1 MNIPLDQ
8 LYNYLDSIVNDYVI
22 IYRWKVHGSRNLN
35 DCLMLR
41 EYPDPYY
48 SSMILPHMIC
58 HDQEPLNFE
67 YYEDINID
75 QYLSIHAPDFYKTH
89 HSVLGLLFDK
99 SKHINLKIICRPF
112 TGGLHDK
119 VLLTHSELN
128 STEVKKYSEHGF
140 VPVYWW
146 ANALVARDWYRYAEI
161 DPKLKTDSLK
171 KDFLYYARAWSG
183 TREYRLKFAELLVNS
198 NLSSNTRIK
207 FGAVDSGAHY
217 SGHQY
222 QNLNFAVSKFDF
234 EDRFTENQS
243 SSDASATYDST
254 DYNDCWIDVVAET
267 LFDDSRL
274 HLTEKILRP
283 IACGKPFILL
293 STCGALLHLKSYGF
307 KTFDKFWDEIYDT
320 IADPIKRMESIINTM
335 QTISNLPIDE
345 KNRMY
350 TGVKEITDYNKN
362 LFFSNEFLNTIVD
375 QFKNNFNDAMVEIN
389 NSKQGNNWREFR
401 KTCSTDAVL
410 KHYITNN
417 NQHCT
422 RHDIVR
428 VFKNLHATKNP
439 PERV

>member
-8 LYNYLDSIVNDYVI
+8 LYNYLDSIVNGYVI

-48 SSMILPHMIC
+48 SSMVLPHMIC

-89 HSVLGLLFDK
+89 HSVLGSLFDK

-128 STEVKKYSEHGF
+128 SKEVKKYSDHGF

-198 NLSSNTRIK
+198 NLDSNTRIK
-207 FGAVDSGAHY
+207 FGVIDSGTHY
-217 SGHQY
+217 SDHQY
-222 QNLNFAVSKFDF
+222 QNLNFAVSRFDF
-234 EDRFTENQS
+234 EDHFTENQS
-243 SSDASATYDST
+243 SSDASATYDSI

-293 STCGALLHLKSYGF
+293 STCGALSHLKSYGF
-307 KTFDKFWDEIYDT
+307 KTFDKFWDETYDT

-335 QTISNLPIDE
+335 QTIANLPVDE

-350 TGVKEITDYNKN
+350 KGVKEITDYNKN
-362 LFFSNEFLNTIVD
+362 LFFSNEFLNTIID

-410 KHYITNN
+410 KHYITND

-422 RHDIVR
+422 RQDIVR
-428 VFKNLHATKNP
+428 VFKNLHATKKP
-439 PERV
+439 A

>member
-8 LYNYLDSIVNDYVI
+8 LYNYLDSIVNGYVI

-48 SSMILPHMIC
+48 SSMVLPHMIC

-89 HSVLGLLFDK
+89 HAVLGSLFDK

-128 STEVKKYSEHGF
+128 SNEVKKYSDHGF

-198 NLSSNTRIK
+198 NLDSNTRIK
-207 FGAVDSGAHY
+207 FGVVDSGTHY
-217 SGHQY
+217 SDHQY
-222 QNLNFAVSKFDF
+222 QNLNFAVSRFDF
-234 EDRFTENQS
+234 EDHFTENQS

-293 STCGALLHLKSYGF
+293 STCGALSHLKSYGF
-307 KTFDKFWDEIYDT
+307 KTFDNFWDETYDT
-320 IADPIKRMESIINTM
+320 ITDPIKRMESIINTM
-335 QTISNLPIDE
+335 QTIANLPVDE
-345 KNRMY
+345 KNKMY
-350 TGVKEITDYNKN
+350 KDVKEITDYNKN
-362 LFFSNEFLNTIVD
+362 LFFSNDFLNTIID
-375 QFKNNFNDAMVEIN
+375 QFKNNFNDAMIEIN
-389 NSKQGNNWREFR
+389 NSKQGNNWQEFR

-410 KHYITNN
+410 KHYITND

-422 RHDIVR
+422 RHDIIR
-428 VFKNLHATKNP
+428 VFKNLHATKKHA
-439 PERV
+439 